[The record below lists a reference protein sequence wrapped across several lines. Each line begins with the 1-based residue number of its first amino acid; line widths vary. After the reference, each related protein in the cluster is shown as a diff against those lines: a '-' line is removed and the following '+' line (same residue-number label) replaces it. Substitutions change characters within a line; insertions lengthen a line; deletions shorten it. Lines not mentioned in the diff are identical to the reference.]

1 MKSYILYAVRDI
13 KYRKKSFILIIFSIT
28 TVVCIITNFYTMT
41 YGFFKAKL
49 EILPDYHIVLGYLN
63 NEDID
68 IIQNLDYVSSLY
80 TKDIDGVKHIYV
92 LLEDNNP
99 DKYEYYCEMILNR
112 INAWENYE
120 YYSDS
125 YAYYQA
131 TGKMHMTWTNYQY
144 AEYANNSMI
153 GAMFP
158 FFILILLV
166 ASIILMLL
174 FNIKIKNSLNDYAV
188 LQSYGMK
195 VRSIININ
203 IAELII
209 SQFTG
214 SLFGALLSFGMMNW
228 FAKYTEIILSGDF
241 AKLSY
246 VFPLKEF
253 LLSFAGIFIITNIGL
268 NIMCKRHLKQHIIDI
283 IHGNKMYYISFV
295 SRTSNKFKK
304 SSFYG
309 FLYQIRCRYTIIIQ
323 IISAAFLIILPVLF
337 VTIGLVV
344 NVFSDLSPSNKT
356 EYPDLRIARG
366 VTGIV
371 IVEITQD
378 LIDEISAIEGV
389 KYYEADMSEYDG
401 TYDQVL
407 FYITD
412 GLEEEVIA
420 RVLNMPITAALRV
433 ADLSS
438 EQIYQKAEGNTYAVF
453 FIFQAVIL
461 FVCNLFIIYYF
472 YDYNLNERK
481 HELLCLRAIGATKKH
496 IIDILKYDFIAIG
509 ISLILGVALGYGAIY
524 TLYME
529 GNVIAFSPVFM
540 ILGILTIFLLFMSMV
555 LLVYNK
561 TVKSIF
567 SKNIAE
573 ELNKV

>member
-1 MKSYILYAVRDI
+1 MTSYILYAVRDI

-28 TVVCIITNFYTMT
+28 TVVCIIMNFYTMA

-99 DKYEYYCEMILNR
+99 DKYEYYCETILNR
-112 INAWENYE
+112 INAWEKYE
-120 YYSDS
+120 YYSGYYD
-125 YAYYQA
+125 YYQVK
-131 TGKMHMTWTNYQY
+131 GILISWTNY
-144 AEYANNSMI
+144 EYASYADNTMI
-153 GAMFP
+153 REIYP
-158 FFILILLV
+158 FFILIVLI
-166 ASIILMLL
+166 APIIIMLL

-214 SLFGALLSFGMMNW
+214 SLLGALLSFGMMNW
-228 FAKYTEIILSGDF
+228 FAKYTEIVLSGDF

-253 LLSFAGIFIITNIGL
+253 LLSFAGIFIITSIGINI
-268 NIMCKRHLKQHIIDI
+268 ICKRHLKQHIIDI

-309 FLYQIRCRYTIIIQ
+309 FLYQVRCRYTIIIQ

-337 VTIGLVV
+337 VTIGLVI
-344 NVFSDLSPSNKT
+344 NVFSDLSPSNEN
-356 EYPDLRIARG
+356 EYADLRICRDG
-366 VTGIV
+366 TGIIEV
-371 IVEITQD
+371 KVTQD
-378 LIDEISAIEGV
+378 LVDEISAIEGV
-389 KYYEADMSEYDG
+389 KYYEADVSEYDG
-401 TYDQVL
+401 TYDQVW

-420 RVLNMPITAALRV
+420 KVLNMPITDALYV
-433 ADLSS
+433 SDLSS

-453 FIFQAVIL
+453 FTFQAVIL

-509 ISLILGVALGYGAIY
+509 ISLILGVSLGYGGIY